1 MIRGEFPSIIK
12 NHGKVGEIRGE
23 MDLCQESGHTYK
35 RNLLENDV

>member
-23 MDLCQESGHTYK
+23 ITLIVLKYTK
-35 RNLLENDV
+35 IALTF